1 MPGGLSTISHPSS
14 QTSASGH
21 GQDFILGQL
30 PEGSQFQSEHEGLYG
45 HQTVLDKESPPSSN
59 ADISAS
65 SSSRRS
71 ASPTGA
77 GLKRQTKDEKA
88 RRNTA
93 KGGSEKKVDEGDEKK
108 PRDSR
113 QKKAVRVN
121 YQAKKVHPLRPK

>member
-1 MPGGLSTISHPSS
+1 M
-14 QTSASGH
+14 
-21 GQDFILGQL
+21 
-30 PEGSQFQSEHEGLYG
+30 
-45 HQTVLDKESPPSSN
+45 
-59 ADISAS
+59 
-65 SSSRRS
+65 
-71 ASPTGA
+71 
-77 GLKRQTKDEKA
+77 KRQTKDEKA